1 MPGEEW
7 VTHLAS
13 FHSPA
18 QEEGHPIVGI
28 QFIYWQVKRP
38 DFLDLLCGVVH
49 LRRVV
54 TDFLPVCDHIEPVRI
69 DDLQALVRA
78 EVQQGV
84 RAVLQLVLDLLPIEG
99 NHLIEVDFVPV
110 RQAAEKGIRPKH
122 TGTEQDLTPQLR
134 VLREGDTIPTLIQCS
149 PGFQPYLRVLHGEVG
164 GGQHHP
170 DGPAPPLLPTVRL
183 CQLPV
188 SGQID
193 EQLRPFQ
200 FFLPTLLR
208 ETHPMPAQADSDQS
222 VVVML
227 RPGRDDGDLQRVIWV
242 AVVREELG
250 IDTELLV
257 DMYFHMAENV
267 IVGRGNGLLSDDLLP
282 LVPIQFQGIFL
293 LQILLAVSHQLLGV
307 YVIRGQGQPAFCVF
321 IGGGCGA
328 VCHQAGV
335 AHPGIPV
342 GIVLTLGADGL
353 QQINGVP
360 EKISIHFS
368 VLAKSTAVTQHRQ
381 IAVGSAQF

>member
-1 MPGEEW
+1 
-7 VTHLAS
+7 
-13 FHSPA
+13 
-18 QEEGHPIVGI
+18 
-28 QFIYWQVKRP
+28 
-38 DFLDLLCGVVH
+38 
-49 LRRVV
+49 
-54 TDFLPVCDHIEPVRI
+54 
-69 DDLQALVRA
+69 
-78 EVQQGV
+78 
-84 RAVLQLVLDLLPIEG
+84 
-99 NHLIEVDFVPV
+99 
-110 RQAAEKGIRPKH
+110 
-122 TGTEQDLTPQLR
+122 
-134 VLREGDTIPTLIQCS
+134 
-149 PGFQPYLRVLHGEVG
+149 
-164 GGQHHP
+164 
-170 DGPAPPLLPTVRL
+170 
-183 CQLPV
+183 
-188 SGQID
+188 
-193 EQLRPFQ
+193 
-200 FFLPTLLR
+200 
-208 ETHPMPAQADSDQS
+208 MPAQADSDQS

-257 DMYFHMAENV
+257 DMYFHMAEDV
-267 IVGRGNGLLSDDLLP
+267 IIGRGNGLLPDDLLP
-282 LVPIQFQGIFL
+282 LVPIQFQGFFL

-321 IGGGCGA
+321 ISGGCGA

-335 AHPGIPV
+335 AHPSIPV